1 MTQLAPTVAVDKAK
15 GYTHAVVS
23 FLDTDGYPM
32 TVAGDF
38 TADVDAH
45 MLEIGPVD
53 SACQPPN
60 GQEVGVLF
68 SHIRP
73 QPGIG
78 YDERRYVNVWG
89 TAQVHGDRVRVVVE
103 RATGWDE
110 AEVPFFEYAE
120 RTLPEAKSYMAE
132 LGAKPRLSVW
142 WTFFLTTRLPFL
154 TATIVPVALGGAVAA
169 HHHRFGWGWFLL
181 ALLGGVLIHLGLN
194 MVNDLFDDASGAD
207 EANVTPTPFS
217 GGSRVIQYGLVS
229 RRAVVVAS
237 VACYAAGIAIGL
249 GLAVAR
255 GWGLLAIGAVGVVI
269 SLAYSAPPLKLVH
282 RGLGEVTT
290 AVGFGPV
297 TALGTYYVCAQRFS
311 AEALYASL
319 PVALFI
325 ALILYVNEIPD
336 RAGDAVV
343 GKRTLPVRWPK
354 ERVIAGYAVGAA
366 LAYVLVIVGVVVGIM
381 PVWTLLALLTVPMAR
396 SVHHGLQRHYDRP
409 YELMPAMQS
418 NIALHL
424 VTGLL
429 LVAGYVLDNVL
440 G

>member
-1 MTQLAPTVAVDKAK
+1 MTRLAPAVAVDKAS

-23 FLDTDGYPM
+23 FLDADGYPM
-32 TVAGDF
+32 SVAGDF
-38 TADVDAH
+38 TADVDART
-45 MLEIGPVD
+45 IDVGPIDAD
-53 SACQPPN
+53 SLPRE
-60 GQEVGVLF
+60 GQEVGVIF

-89 TAQVHGDRVRVVVE
+89 NARITGNHLTVTVE

-120 RTLPEAKSYMAE
+120 RTLPEAKAYMGE
-132 LGAKPRLSVW
+132 LGAKPRLSAW

-169 HHHRFGWGWFLL
+169 SHGRFAWGWFLL
-181 ALLGGVLIHLGLN
+181 ALLGGALIHLGLN
-194 MVNDLFDDASGAD
+194 MANDLFDDASGAD
-207 EANVTPTPFS
+207 AANVTPTPFS

-229 RRAVVVAS
+229 RKAVVVAAS
-237 VACYAAGIAIGL
+237 SCYVAGIAIGL

-255 GWGLLAIGAVGVVI
+255 GWGLLAIGAIGVVI

-311 AEALYASL
+311 GEALYASL

-336 RAGDAVV
+336 RAGDSVV

-354 ERVIAGYAVGAA
+354 ERVVAGYAIGAVAAYA
-366 LAYVLVIVGVVVGIM
+366 LIVAGVVVGIM

-396 SVHHGLQRHYDRP
+396 SVHRGVERNYDRP
-409 YELMPAMQS
+409 YELMPAMQN

-424 VTGLL
+424 ATGVL
-429 LVAGYVLDNVL
+429 LVIGYVLDNLV